1 MDTNKMRPIT
11 AATNFAATGWKSA
24 ECRRIMVNKIADFVL
39 KNGPPSW
46 KQNLPLLLGSV
57 ETFEEKVFASSK
69 VEAEYIAKISE
80 KLKSIAP
87 SRQSAENLLPQNSS
101 ISREEEIK
109 AIREWQEQV
118 YQKVQMIKATYYTK
132 LDTFHKLISRKLQQL
147 KNEPAPLHPKTI
159 TDMEGCEQHKRA
171 LEYTFLLLNVD
182 KSKIDRG
189 FKQRLDRLEKYIQD
203 VLQKKYFSY
212 CQQQCSF
219 DVQSKQQVEPS
230 NSISSQLE
238 LAGKKPASQVI
249 SLPSSHLT
257 KQIPYLT
264 LQEVNQF
271 CSSRQGNQLSME
283 KGCGNHAVEPQIGV
297 EIEPSEAFV
306 NEPAD
311 IPDDTSP
318 AMKHFI
324 KFRSMSAEAFI
335 AATDDIGLALHLND
349 DIPEIST
356 DENANLNCYDP
367 VPTGKKIKRF
377 FNSTPASG
385 SSGQFISAEKP
396 ASISK
401 EIYTILEEIK
411 VINNLLIDTQVVISE
426 GNTITGVAEG
436 APEHDE
442 GLFVK
447 LVFNSVTINLPP
459 TAEQATNK
467 ESIIKPLHL
476 FVPGCYPLRSPVIS
490 DETPSEIRVD
500 VDVDDLSSKANLKL
514 RLSLRSM
521 NEPLSLQNIAVS
533 WDQCVREAICEYAQK
548 HGGGTFSS
556 KYGGWELCSNGF

>member
-1 MDTNKMRPIT
+1 MCLPSEDRLVGICELLLGSPTR
-11 AATNFAATGWKSA
+11 
-24 ECRRIMVNKIADFVL
+24 MVHINLHPVVYSADFVL

-159 TDMEGCEQHKRA
+159 ADMEGCEQHKRA

-238 LAGKKPASQVI
+238 LSGKKPASQVI

-271 CSSRQGNQLSME
+271 CSSRQGNQVSME

-324 KFRSMSAEAFI
+324 KVFRSMSAEAFI

-349 DIPEIST
+349 DIAEIST

-467 ESIIKPLHL
+467 EVNNSII
-476 FVPGCYPLRSPVIS
+476 
-490 DETPSEIRVD
+490 VD